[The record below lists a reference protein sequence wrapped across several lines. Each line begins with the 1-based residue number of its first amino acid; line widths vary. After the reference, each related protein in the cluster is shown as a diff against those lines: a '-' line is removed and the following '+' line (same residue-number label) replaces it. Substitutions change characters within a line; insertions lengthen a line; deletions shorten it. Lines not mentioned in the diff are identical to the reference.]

1 MRISREKDK
10 EDKTVVQTPKK
21 LSSGKLDTYIGEQT
35 SFEGTLTSKDNISI
49 YGGVKGEIECQGRV
63 VIGESGKIEADILAN
78 DVMVSGKV
86 TGNVVAKNRL
96 EISPSGILQGDIKT
110 ARMIMQDGSKFD
122 GHCEMILETKPGIK
136 EKAKVADVPQ
146 AFLSQEKP
154 KLPSASQS

>member
-10 EDKTVVQTPKK
+10 EDKTAVQTPKRVT
-21 LSSGKLDTYIGEQT
+21 SGKLDTYIGEQT

-49 YGGVKGEIECQGRV
+49 YGGVKGKIECQGRV
-63 VIGESGKIEADILAN
+63 VVGESGNIDADILAN

-86 TGNVVAKNRL
+86 TGNVIAKNRL

-110 ARMIMQDGSKFD
+110 SRMIMQDGSRFD
-122 GHCEMILETKPGIK
+122 GHCEMMIETKPAIK

-146 AFLSQEKP
+146 ALLSQEKP